1 MDIYDLLRVLPLAS
15 AATWFVLAALQVY
28 RDRIHTWTETFFLF
42 SCIFAGLY
50 AVWDYLF
57 FTAGDE
63 SFARFAGLVSLSTSI
78 VTAMFLLLFTLVY
91 IDRMRR
97 VYWSLSVITIAILVL
112 VWSFGLEGVM
122 RAPGSGLWL
131 PLFNETVFL
140 IVLVYIAGYSI
151 GRVVKLYPLQ
161 RILAEGFPDLSPGI
175 QGFSNDLTHLL
186 LSR

>member
-15 AATWFVLAALQVY
+15 AATWFVLRALQVY
-28 RDRIHTWTETFFLF
+28 RDRIHPCTETFFLF

-97 VYWSLSVITIAILVL
+97 VYWSLSVVTIAILVL

-151 GRVVKLYPLQ
+151 GGVVELHLPSRLPLEAIPPIVP
-161 RILAEGFPDLSPGI
+161 RI
-175 QGFSNDLTHLL
+175 QGIIVCF
-186 LSR
+186 